1 MWLPGHLCRWGAV
14 ESVDLW
20 WGQVLFPQT
29 TRRVGRLWLRELRAE
44 SALWLYGA
52 TAAGRPEWRAWT
64 DGSWGTEPENHR
76 ERERNTLYLHYLS
89 PFECGFSRW
98 KALLSHSLESCG
110 FPRWIFQFKSL
121 KKPNEL
127 SACSLWTFPVKS
139 VDFLNK
145 KRWLPRNKENS
156 LVGSPWFSYECGVFH
171 QANLD
176 FPFKI
181 LHVPSKKKSL
191 KMSRV

>member
-1 MWLPGHLCRWGAV
+1 MVFTTDHLCARYFRNNRKCDCPVTCADEEPV

-52 TAAGRPEWRAWT
+52 TAAGRPECRAWT

-76 ERERNTLYLHYLS
+76 EREKYPI
-89 PFECGFSRW
+89 PFITFPRLNVDFLVEKPYF
-98 KALLSHSLESCG
+98 SHSLESCG

-121 KKPNEL
+121 KNLMNYLNVPFGL
-127 SACSLWTFPVKS
+127 SK
-139 VDFLNK
+139 
-145 KRWLPRNKENS
+145 
-156 LVGSPWFSYECGVFH
+156 
-171 QANLD
+171 
-176 FPFKI
+176 
-181 LHVPSKKKSL
+181 
-191 KMSRV
+191 

>member
-1 MWLPGHLCRWGAV
+1 MMGLGLFWSFLGNSPIYGLHNRSSLCQVFPKQPEVWLPGHLCRWGAV

-76 ERERNTLYLHYLS
+76 EREKYPI
-89 PFECGFSRW
+89 PFITFPRLNVDFLVEKPYF
-98 KALLSHSLESCG
+98 SHSLESCG

-121 KKPNEL
+121 KK
-127 SACSLWTFPVKS
+127 T
-139 VDFLNK
+139 
-145 KRWLPRNKENS
+145 
-156 LVGSPWFSYECGVFH
+156 
-171 QANLD
+171 
-176 FPFKI
+176 
-181 LHVPSKKKSL
+181 
-191 KMSRV
+191 